1 MMPRIVLS
9 ACVLAVSLSLLPGCR
24 KRSRDAA
31 TQPSGSGAEASAP
44 ALATNPSTIPKDV
57 PPAEALHFLNDGVRN
72 FYAEKLKM
80 PASLD
85 EVYAAGYLKERYNPP
100 AGRQYVINP
109 QTRGVEL
116 R

>member
-1 MMPRIVLS
+1 MTRRIVCAACALMLTAALLS
-9 ACVLAVSLSLLPGCR
+9 ACR

-31 TQPSGSGAEASAP
+31 SQPPGTPPEGSVPTAP
-44 ALATNPSTIPKDV
+44 ATPPAPPKDV
-57 PPAEALHFLNDGVRN
+57 PPAEALHFLNDAVRN

-85 EVYAAGYLKERYNPP
+85 EVYAAGYLKERYAPP